1 MISGPQLR
9 TWGRDSI
16 SEMGMSRREES
27 EIALTQRQRTEM
39 PQMRGSAAVCLQP
52 VKKTMIFRR
61 EDYCVVLY
69 IKENQKDV

>member
-1 MISGPQLR
+1 
-9 TWGRDSI
+9 
-16 SEMGMSRREES
+16 
-27 EIALTQRQRTEM
+27 M